1 MYMDDKVW
9 RKGRVVYMKDSGV
22 GLLHISF
29 VLAIDI
35 DISLLDTLKDSPV
48 LE

>member
-22 GLLHISF
+22 GLLLHISF

-35 DISLLDTLKDSPV
+35 DISLLDTLKDSPS
-48 LE
+48 